1 MSDVLPLPSRVL
13 GVTLSYPEME
23 KRFCINLARCQTT
36 SSFHSRSIGS
46 LLDRIVRRRKKA
58 EEKSSWHT
66 FIIVVALLSSLRS
79 LIGLPRELDRVR
91 WHCNADGRDSA
102 WNDWDVGLI
111 NGRRS
116 EDPDGGGVGVSEFEL
131 NRRRRRAVYRK
142 WSGDVN
148 VISSVVLRT
157 RRTRFRLDNSE
168 LSTIGVA
175 LPCLL
180 FTRPPR
186 VDSCTGREAITA

>member
-1 MSDVLPLPSRVL
+1 MPNDLK
-13 GVTLSYPEME
+13 LSL
-23 KRFCINLARCQTT
+23 KVNGIHAWQDCQKKE
-36 SSFHSRSIGS
+36 
-46 LLDRIVRRRKKA
+46 KKA
-58 EEKSSWHT
+58 EEQNSWLT
-66 FIIVVALLSSLRS
+66 FINVVALLSSLRS

-91 WHCNADGRDSA
+91 WHCIAAGRDSA
-102 WNDWDVGLI
+102 LNDWDAGLI
-111 NGRRS
+111 NGSRS
-116 EDPDGGGVGVSEFEL
+116 EGPDGGGGVGVREFEL

-148 VISSVVLRT
+148 VISSVILRT
-157 RRTRFRLDNSE
+157 RRTRFRFDNSE
-168 LSTIGVA
+168 LSTIGVV